1 MIGNLITKT
10 LDFRVK
16 WPTVAQLSSMF
27 NFLFY
32 GTNGQ
37 IQSFVLLVTYCVFCA
52 LSSISPQ
59 YIKDT
64 SDITFLQQNIP
75 KVHWETYMDVSC
87 SHSNFLS
94 WKELVE

>member
-16 WPTVAQLSSMF
+16 RPTVPQLSSMF

-32 GTNGQ
+32 DTNDQ
-37 IQSFVLLVTYCVFCA
+37 IQSFVLLVTYYVFCA

-59 YIKDT
+59 HIKDT
-64 SDITFLQQNIP
+64 SDITFYNKTFQKYIERHVNVCGCFMFSL
-75 KVHWETYMDVSC
+75 
-87 SHSNFLS
+87 
-94 WKELVE
+94 